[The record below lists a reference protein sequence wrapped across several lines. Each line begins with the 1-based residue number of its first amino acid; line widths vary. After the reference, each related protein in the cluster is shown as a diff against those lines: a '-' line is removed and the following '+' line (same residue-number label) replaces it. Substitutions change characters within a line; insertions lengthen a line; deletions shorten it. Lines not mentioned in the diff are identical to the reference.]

1 MIHDSYAV
9 HAEYV
14 PVLADAIRTSFI
26 DLYDG
31 RNILQGLA
39 EQWRMGGADIPDPPI
54 PGTFNVQDVRHAQ
67 FFFS

>member
-14 PVLADAIRTSFI
+14 PVLADALRTAFI
-26 DLYDG
+26 DLYHG
-31 RNILQGLA
+31 RNILEGLSQQWKETGA
-39 EQWRMGGADIPDPPI
+39 EIPEVPAL
-54 PGTFNVQDVRHAQ
+54 GTFDVRDVRHAQ